1 MEHMDWG
8 LKMTVLGMGLVFA
21 LLALLWG
28 LLTLVLALDKEEV
41 EAPESAE
48 DDAAGYEAADEP
60 QVAAGGLPADLVS
73 AILVATLKHKNALRG
88 GTASMMQTTCAGN
101 QPSPWAAAGRARQT
115 NNWISRGK

>member
-1 MEHMDWG
+1 MHLEHLDWG

-28 LLTLVLALDKEEV
+28 LLTIVLALDKEEV
-41 EAPESAE
+41 APESE
-48 DDAAGYEAADEP
+48 DDIAGDEAAEGP
-60 QVAAGGLPADLVS
+60 QVSGLPADLVS
-73 AILVATLKHKNALRG
+73 AIVVATLKHKNALRG
-88 GTASMMQTTCAGN
+88 GSTSMMQTTCASN

>member
-1 MEHMDWG
+1 VHLEHLDWG

-28 LLTLVLALDKEEV
+28 LLIVVLALDKEEV
-41 EAPESAE
+41 ETEA
-48 DDAAGYEAADEP
+48 DDEAADEP
-60 QVAAGGLPADLVS
+60 QVAVGGLAADLVS
-73 AILVATLKHKNALRG
+73 AIVVATLKHKNALRG
-88 GTASMMQTTCAGN
+88 GSTSMMQTTCVGN